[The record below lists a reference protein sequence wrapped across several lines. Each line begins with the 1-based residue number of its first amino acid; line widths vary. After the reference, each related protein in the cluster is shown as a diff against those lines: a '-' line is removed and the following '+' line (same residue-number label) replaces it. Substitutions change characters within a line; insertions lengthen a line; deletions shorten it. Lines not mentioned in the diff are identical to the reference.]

1 MVWKVS
7 YPLVNLGL
15 LSLTSVIVTKS
26 CEVTEN
32 IPSVALMRRTISL
45 LFSRSRSPI
54 TVIFPDK
61 PSMENFCA
69 YSLDHKE

>member
-1 MVWKVS
+1 MVLKVS

-15 LSLTSVIVTKS
+15 LSLTSVIITNS

-32 IPSVALMRRTISL
+32 VPSVALMRRMITL
-45 LFSRSRSPI
+45 LFSRSRFPI

-61 PSMENFCA
+61 SSMENFCA
-69 YSLDHKE
+69 YSLDNKE